1 MTRSLLATCRS
12 AVLCLLVAASLG
24 AASNPPGPLPVRFQ
38 ATWRARTALEDFLN
52 EGRADLGLRE
62 PGLGDEL
69 RLLAERD
76 ARLPGQRVRVYRQ
89 EYRGVPVEEGLLS
102 IVTRL
107 EDDTVVS
114 ATGRL
119 GWIVGGVTVLGI
131 AAGVAIAVRK
141 SG

>member
-24 AASNPPGPLPVRFQ
+24 AASNPPGPHPVRFQ
-38 ATWRARTALEDFLN
+38 ATWRARIALEDFLT
-52 EGRADLGLRE
+52 EWRADLGLRE

-69 RLLAERD
+69 RLLAEHES
-76 ARLPGQRVRVYRQ
+76 RLPGLHVRLYRQ